1 MGNLLAFLRNLGTVR
16 LTIMGA
22 VLFGLVFFFTFMI
35 SRLTGTNLE
44 LLFAIQDPTDQAAV
58 TTQLSSRGVPFEVQG
73 NKILVPA
80 DQVASLR
87 LSLAADG
94 IPGSGAVG
102 YEIFDDASTLGT
114 TNFMQNVQLVRALE
128 GELSKT
134 IKSIEAVQSARVHL
148 VMPRRKLF
156 SRDKQGATASVILKL
171 RGASSLSNGQVA
183 AIQYLVAAAVPELD
197 PTKVSIVDSRGKL
210 LAKGNEVDSAAT
222 RSSTLVERKVKF
234 ENRMAAQLTD
244 LLERSV
250 GIGNAKVTVQA
261 DLDFDRISTTEE
273 TFDPDGQVA
282 RSTKSIEESSNAEEA
297 EGSEPVTVETN
308 LPDGAGNN
316 DATGNTSRNVE
327 SRAEEVTNFEISKK
341 ITNHVR
347 EIGLVRRLSVAV
359 LIDGELVENESGEV
373 VYRERSDKEMEDL
386 GRLVVSAAGIVEN
399 RGDSLEIINMRFI
412 EDEIEEDEPLSFLF
426 GLDNNEIIRIAEVI
440 VLLIL
445 AVLVILLVIRPL
457 LARAFEAL
465 PAATAAAEQKLLEEA
480 AAMSPALTGP
490 ESTQETDT
498 EYEEL
503 IDIDRVEGRVKASS
517 VKKVGEIVEK
527 HPEEALSII
536 RTWMYQEA

>member
-1 MGNLLAFLRNLGTVR
+1 MGNLLVFLRNLGTVR

-44 LLFAIQDPTDQAAV
+44 LLFAIQDPTDQTAI
-58 TTQLSSRGVPFEVQG
+58 TSQLSSRGVPFEVQG
-73 NKILVPA
+73 NRILVPA

-102 YEIFDDASTLGT
+102 YEIFDDASALGT

-134 IKSIEAVQSARVHL
+134 IKSIEAVKSARVHL

-156 SRDKQGATASVILKL
+156 SRDEQVATASVILKL
-171 RGASSLSNGQVA
+171 KGASSLSNGQVA

-250 GIGNAKVTVQA
+250 GVGNAKVTVQA

-308 LPDGAGNN
+308 LPDGAGGD

-341 ITNHVR
+341 IINHVR

-359 LIDGELVENESGEV
+359 LIDGELVEDESGEV
-373 VYRERSDKEMEDL
+373 VYRERSQKEMEEL
-386 GRLVVSAAGIVEN
+386 GRLVFSAAGIVEN
-399 RGDSLEIINMRFI
+399 RGDRLEIINMRFI
-412 EDEIEEDEPLSFLF
+412 EDEVEEDEPLSLLF

-480 AAMSPALTGP
+480 AAVSPALTGP

-503 IDIDRVEGRVKASS
+503 IDIDRVEGRVKASA

-536 RTWMYQEA
+536 RNWMYQEA

>member
-1 MGNLLAFLRNLGTVR
+1 MGNLLVFLRNLGTVR
-16 LTIMGA
+16 LTIMAA
-22 VLFGLVFFFTFMI
+22 VLIGLIFFFTFMI

-44 LLFAIQDPTDQAAV
+44 LLFAIQDQADQTAI
-58 TTQLSSRGVPFEVQG
+58 TSQLSSRGVPFEIQG
-73 NKILVPA
+73 NRILVPA

-87 LSLAADG
+87 LSLAAEG
-94 IPGSGAVG
+94 IPGSGTVG
-102 YEIFDDASTLGT
+102 YEIFDDASALGT

-134 IKSIEAVQSARVHL
+134 IKSIEAVKSARVHL
-148 VMPRRKLF
+148 VMSRRQLF
-156 SRDKQGATASVILKL
+156 SRDKQGATASVVLKL
-171 RGASSLSNGQVA
+171 KGASSLSNGQIA
-183 AIQYLVAAAVPELD
+183 GIQYLVAAAVPELD

-210 LAKGNEVDSAAT
+210 LAKGNEVDSAAA
-222 RSSTLVERKVKF
+222 RSNTLVERKAKF
-234 ENRMAAQLTD
+234 ENRMAEQLTD

-308 LPDGAGNN
+308 LPDGAGGG

-341 ITNHVR
+341 IINHVR

-359 LIDGELVENESGEV
+359 LIDGELVENDSGDV
-373 VYRERSDKEMEDL
+373 VYRERSKKEMEEL
-386 GRLVVSAAGIVEN
+386 GRLVFSAAGIVEN
-399 RGDSLEIINMRFI
+399 RGDRLEIINMRFV
-412 EDEIEEDEPLSFLF
+412 EDEVQEDEPLSLLF

-490 ESTQETDT
+490 EATPETDT

-503 IDIDRVEGRVKASS
+503 IDIDRVEGRVKAST

-536 RTWMYQEA
+536 RSWMYQEA